1 VSLDRP
7 ITEDDLHAHVD
18 GALDAGRR
26 YEVEIYLAGHP
37 EVAARIADY
46 ARHREDLRAAL
57 APIAEEPVPPELGL
71 NHLIEARRARFRFGS
86 SSFSS
91 WRGAAAAMIM
101 LGVGGV
107 GGWGMHGTMTA
118 EPAQGGILSLASEA
132 MDSYKVFGQDK
143 LHPVEIKASDSDQ
156 LLGWISARLQRPV
169 KLPDLSAAG
178 YRFMGGRLVATPHGP
193 AGMFLYDDD
202 QGTRLAV
209 VMRPMEIDQNTGMSE
224 HSTGAI
230 GGVTW
235 ADKGIGYSLVGTSQP
250 KTLHPLADEVR
261 RQIGKD
267 V

>member
-7 ITEDDLHAHVD
+7 ITEDDLHALVD
-18 GALDAGRR
+18 QALDAGRR
-26 YEVEIYLAGHP
+26 HEVEAYLERHP
-37 EVAARIADY
+37 EVAARVAGYVGD
-46 ARHREDLRAAL
+46 REALRAAL
-57 APIAEEPVPPELGL
+57 APIAEEPVPPELSLGR
-71 NHLIEARRARFRFGS
+71 LIEARQARFRFGT
-86 SSFSS
+86 S
-91 WRGAAAAMIM
+91 WRGVAAAVILFG
-101 LGVGGV
+101 LGGA
-107 GGWGMHGTMTA
+107 GGWVMHGTVGEA
-118 EPAQGGILSLASEA
+118 PAPGGILSLASEA
-132 MDSYKVFGQDK
+132 VDSYKVFGEDK

-193 AGMFLYDDD
+193 AGMFLYDD

-209 VMRPMEIDQNTGMSE
+209 VMRPMEIDQNVPMSE
-224 HSTGAI
+224 HSTGGV

-261 RQIGKD
+261 RQIGD